1 MCFFHVPLFNLAWVN
16 RYQYFRKKPEKLF
29 LASKLC
35 RRNIGIN
42 LLWKKVLEVNG
53 KFMAE
58 KQSRNWYDLT
68 KFHSTEPEN
77 QESRSISPF
86 LKIWK
91 YVRRHQF

>member
-42 LLWKKVLEVNG
+42 FLGKKVLEVNG
-53 KFMAE
+53 NLWQK
-58 KQSRNWYDLT
+58 S
-68 KFHSTEPEN
+68 N
-77 QESRSISPF
+77 QETGMISPNF
-86 LKIWK
+86 IPLTLKIRK
-91 YVRRHQF
+91 AAAYPHF